1 MAKIEKYIKKNGDTA
16 YKFRIFLGLDYKGKQ
31 KYIKK
36 SGFST
41 KKQALEK
48 LAEIEG
54 KIESEQKYIQV
65 SFHDMYKD
73 WLIDYKDSVRL
84 VTYNRTID
92 LFRIKILP
100 FFGKKYVDEITTE
113 YCQQILN
120 RWAKEYYKY
129 KALKGYTQQILD
141 LAIKKN
147 LIQKNPMKLC
157 TMPKINKS
165 LLSVANTV
173 ELTSSNTENYYDKN
187 ELNIFL
193 NTVKQNYDFMWF
205 TAFRLLAFTG
215 MRKGELMALR
225 WSDIRS
231 DSVIVNK
238 SMTMIKRISYVS
250 DTKNEKSNRVISIDP
265 TTHSI
270 LMSWKEKQQTRY
282 AEVKDNH
289 LVFTRDIPLK
299 KERDQPFDPDY
310 LNRCMKTVAKE
321 NKEIREITI
330 HGFRH
335 THCSLLF
342 EAGATLKEV
351 QDRLGHANSDI
362 TLKIYTHVTTEA
374 KRETA
379 NKLALYLDS

>member
-1 MAKIEKYIKKNGDTA
+1 MARVDKYIKKNGETA
-16 YKFRIFLGLDYKGKQ
+16 YKFRIFLGLDYNGKQ

-54 KIESEQKYIQV
+54 KIESEQKYIQI
-65 SFHDMYKD
+65 SFQDMYNE
-73 WLIDYKDSVRL
+73 WILDYKDSVRL
-84 VTYNRTID
+84 VTYHRTID
-92 LFRIKILP
+92 LFRLKILP
-100 FFGKKYVDEITTE
+100 IFGKKYVDEITTE
-113 YCQQILN
+113 FCQLTLN
-120 RWAKEYYKY
+120 KWAKEYDRFKS
-129 KALKGYTQQILD
+129 LKGYTQQVLD
-141 LAIKKN
+141 LAIKKD
-147 LIQKNPMKLC
+147 LIIKNPMKLC
-157 TMPKINKS
+157 KMPKINKS
-165 LLSVANTV
+165 QMNIANTI
-173 ELTSSNTENYYDKN
+173 ELSSSNVENYYDKD
-187 ELNIFL
+187 ELNKFL
-193 NTVKQNYDFMWF
+193 NTLEQNYDYMWF

-215 MRKGELMALR
+215 IRKGELMALR
-225 WSDIRS
+225 WSDIRH
-231 DSVIVNK
+231 DSIVVNK
-238 SMTMIKRISYVS
+238 SMTMIKRVAYVS
-250 DTKNEKSNRVISIDP
+250 DTKNENSNRVISIDP
-265 TTHSI
+265 STYNI
-270 LMSWKEKQQTRY
+270 LKTWKEKQQARY
-282 AEVKDNH
+282 INVKDNH

-299 KERDQPFDPDY
+299 NEKDQPFDPDY

-362 TLKIYTHVTTEA
+362 TLKIYTHVTTHA

>member
-1 MAKIEKYIKKNGDTA
+1 MTRVDKYIKKNGDTA
-16 YKFRIFLGLDYKGKQ
+16 YKFRIFLGLDYNGKQ

-54 KIESEQKYIQV
+54 KIESEQKYIQI
-65 SFHDMYKD
+65 SFQDMYNE
-73 WLIDYKDSVRL
+73 WIIDYKDSVRL

-92 LFRIKILP
+92 LFRLKILP

-120 RWAKEYYKY
+120 KWAKEYYKY

-141 LAIKKN
+141 LAIKKD
-147 LIQKNPMKLC
+147 LIQKNPMRLC

-165 LLSVANTV
+165 RMNIVNTV
-173 ELTSSNTENYYDKN
+173 ELTSDNTENYYDKN
-187 ELNIFL
+187 ELNKFL
-193 NTVKQNYDFMWF
+193 DTLEQNYDYMWF

-225 WSDIRS
+225 WSDIRH
-231 DSVIVNK
+231 DSIVVNK
-238 SMTMIKRISYVS
+238 SMTMIKRVAYVS
-250 DTKNEKSNRVISIDP
+250 DTKNENSNRVISIDP
-265 TTHSI
+265 TTYNI
-270 LMSWKEKQQTRY
+270 LMNWKEKQQARY
-282 AEVKDNH
+282 INVKDNH

-299 KERDQPFDPDY
+299 NEKDQPFDPDY
-310 LNRCMKTVAKE
+310 LNRCMKTVVKE

-379 NKLALYLDS
+379 NRLALYLDS

>member
-31 KYIKK
+31 RYIKK

-65 SFHDMYKD
+65 SFNDMYKD
-73 WLIDYKDSVRL
+73 WLVDYKDSVRL

-92 LFRIKILP
+92 LFRLKILP
-100 FFGKKYVDEITTE
+100 FFCKKYVDEITTE

-120 RWAKEYYKY
+120 KWAKEYHKY

-141 LAIKKN
+141 LAIKKD

-157 TMPKINKS
+157 AMPKINKS

-187 ELNIFL
+187 ELNNFL
-193 NTVKQNYDFMWF
+193 NIVKQNYDCMWF

-225 WSDIRS
+225 WSDIRL
-231 DSVIVNK
+231 DSIVVNK
-238 SMTMIKRISYVS
+238 SMTMIKRVAYVS
-250 DTKNEKSNRVISIDP
+250 DTKNENSNRVISIDP
-265 TTHSI
+265 TTHTI

-299 KERDQPFDPDY
+299 KERYQPFDPDY

>member
-1 MAKIEKYIKKNGDTA
+1 MTRVDKYIKKNGETA
-16 YKFRIFLGLDYKGKQ
+16 YKFRIFLGLDYNGKQ

-54 KIESEQKYIQV
+54 KIESEQKYIQI
-65 SFHDMYKD
+65 SFQDMYNE
-73 WLIDYKDSVRL
+73 WILNYKDSVRL
-84 VTYNRTID
+84 VTYHRTLD
-92 LFRIKILP
+92 LFRLKILP
-100 FFGKKYVDEITTE
+100 IFGKKYVDEITTDF
-113 YCQQILN
+113 CQLTLN
-120 RWAKEYYKY
+120 KWAKEYDRFKS
-129 KALKGYTQQILD
+129 LKGYTQQVLD
-141 LAIKKN
+141 LAIKKD
-147 LIQKNPMKLC
+147 LIIKNPMKLC
-157 TMPKINKS
+157 KMPKINKS
-165 LLSVANTV
+165 QMNIANTI
-173 ELTSSNTENYYDKN
+173 ELSSSNVENYYDKD
-187 ELNIFL
+187 ELNKFL
-193 NTVKQNYDFMWF
+193 NTLEQNYDYMWF

-215 MRKGELMALR
+215 IRKGELMALR
-225 WSDIRS
+225 WSDIRH
-231 DSVIVNK
+231 DNIVVNK
-238 SMTMIKRISYVS
+238 SMTMIKRVAYIS
-250 DTKNEKSNRVISIDP
+250 DTKNENSNRVISIDP
-265 TTHSI
+265 YTYNI
-270 LMSWKEKQQTRY
+270 LKTWREKQQARY
-282 AEVKDNH
+282 INVRDNH

-299 KERDQPFDPDY
+299 NEKDQPFDPDY
-310 LNRCMKTVAKE
+310 LNRCMKTVVKE

-362 TLKIYTHVTTEA
+362 TLKIYTHVTTHA

>member
-1 MAKIEKYIKKNGDTA
+1 MAKIEKYIKKNGETA
-16 YKFRIFLGLDYKGKQ
+16 YKFRIFLGLDYNGKQ

-54 KIESEQKYIQV
+54 KIESEQKYIQI
-65 SFHDMYKD
+65 SFQDMYNE
-73 WLIDYKDSVRL
+73 WILDYKDSVRL
-84 VTYNRTID
+84 VTYHRTID
-92 LFRIKILP
+92 LFRLKILP
-100 FFGKKYVDEITTE
+100 IYGKKYVDEITTE
-113 YCQQILN
+113 FCQLTLN
-120 RWAKEYYKY
+120 KWAKEYDRFKS
-129 KALKGYTQQILD
+129 LKGYTQQVLD
-141 LAIKKN
+141 LAIKKD
-147 LIQKNPMKLC
+147 LIIKNPMKLC
-157 TMPKINKS
+157 KMPKINKS
-165 LLSVANTV
+165 QMNIANTI
-173 ELTSSNTENYYDKN
+173 ELSSSNVENYYDKD
-187 ELNIFL
+187 ELNKFL
-193 NTVKQNYDFMWF
+193 NTLEQNYDYMWF

-215 MRKGELMALR
+215 IRKGELMALR
-225 WSDIRS
+225 WSDIRH
-231 DSVIVNK
+231 DNIVVNK
-238 SMTMIKRISYVS
+238 SMTMIKRVAYIS
-250 DTKNEKSNRVISIDP
+250 DTKNENSNRVISIDP
-265 TTHSI
+265 STYNI
-270 LMSWKEKQQTRY
+270 LMTWKEKQQSRY
-282 AEVKDNH
+282 INVRDNH

-299 KERDQPFDPDY
+299 NEKDQPFDPDY
-310 LNRCMKTVAKE
+310 LNRCMKTVVKE

-342 EAGATLKEV
+342 EAGATFKEV

>member
-1 MAKIEKYIKKNGDTA
+1 MENKSILKS
-16 YKFRIFLGLDYKGKQ
+16 LDFQ
-31 KYIKK
+31 Q
-36 SGFST
+36 

-54 KIESEQKYIQV
+54 KIESEQKYIQI
-65 SFHDMYKD
+65 SFQDMYNE
-73 WLIDYKDSVRL
+73 WIIDYKDSVRL
-84 VTYNRTID
+84 VTYNRTIE
-92 LFRIKILP
+92 LFRLKILP
-100 FFGKKYVDEITTE
+100 VFGKKYVDEITTE
-113 YCQQILN
+113 YYQQILN
-120 RWAKEYYKY
+120 KWAKESYKY

-141 LAIKKN
+141 LAIKKD
-147 LIQKNPMKLC
+147 LIIKNPMKLC
-157 TMPKINKS
+157 KMPKINKS
-165 LLSVANTV
+165 QMNIVNTV
-173 ELTSSNTENYYDKN
+173 ELTSDNTENYYDKN
-187 ELNIFL
+187 ELNKFL
-193 NTVKQNYDFMWF
+193 DTLEQNYDYMWF

-225 WSDIRS
+225 WSDIRH
-231 DSVIVNK
+231 DSIVVNK
-238 SMTMIKRISYVS
+238 SMTMIKRVAYVS
-250 DTKNEKSNRVISIDP
+250 NTKNENSNRVISIDP
-265 TTHSI
+265 TTYNI
-270 LMSWKEKQQTRY
+270 LMNWKEKQQARY
-282 AEVKDNH
+282 INVKDNH

-299 KERDQPFDPDY
+299 NEKDQLFDPDY
-310 LNRCMKTVAKE
+310 LNRCMKTVVKE

>member
-1 MAKIEKYIKKNGDTA
+1 LTRVDKYIKKNGETA
-16 YKFRIFLGLDYKGKQ
+16 YKFRIFLGLDYNGKQ

-54 KIESEQKYIQV
+54 KIESEQKYIQI
-65 SFHDMYKD
+65 SFQDMYNE
-73 WLIDYKDSVRL
+73 WILNYKDSVRL
-84 VTYNRTID
+84 VTYHRTLD
-92 LFRIKILP
+92 LFRLKILP
-100 FFGKKYVDEITTE
+100 IFGKKYVDEITTDF
-113 YCQQILN
+113 CQLTLN
-120 RWAKEYYKY
+120 KWAKEYDRFKS
-129 KALKGYTQQILD
+129 LKGYTQQVLD
-141 LAIKKN
+141 LAIKKD
-147 LIQKNPMKLC
+147 LIIKNPMKLC
-157 TMPKINKS
+157 KMPKINKS
-165 LLSVANTV
+165 QMNIANTI
-173 ELTSSNTENYYDKN
+173 ELSSSNVENYYDKD
-187 ELNIFL
+187 ELNKFL
-193 NTVKQNYDFMWF
+193 NTLEQNYDYMWF

-215 MRKGELMALR
+215 IRKGELMALR
-225 WSDIRS
+225 WSDIRH
-231 DSVIVNK
+231 DNIVVNK
-238 SMTMIKRISYVS
+238 SMTMIKRVAYIS
-250 DTKNEKSNRVISIDP
+250 DTKNENSNRVISIDP
-265 TTHSI
+265 YTYNI
-270 LMSWKEKQQTRY
+270 LKTWREKQQARY
-282 AEVKDNH
+282 INVRDNH

-299 KERDQPFDPDY
+299 NEKDQPFDPDY
-310 LNRCMKTVAKE
+310 LNRCMKTVVKE

-362 TLKIYTHVTTEA
+362 TLKIYTHVTTHA

>member
-1 MAKIEKYIKKNGDTA
+1 MARVDKYIKKNGETA
-16 YKFRIFLGLDYKGKQ
+16 YKFRIFLGLDYNGKQ

-54 KIESEQKYIQV
+54 KIESEQKYIQI
-65 SFHDMYKD
+65 SFQDMYNE
-73 WLIDYKDSVRL
+73 WIIDYKDSVRL
-84 VTYNRTID
+84 VTYNRTIE
-92 LFRIKILP
+92 LFRLKILP
-100 FFGKKYVDEITTE
+100 VFGKKYVDEITTE
-113 YCQQILN
+113 YYQQILN
-120 RWAKEYYKY
+120 KWAKESYKY

-141 LAIKKN
+141 LAIKKD
-147 LIQKNPMKLC
+147 LIIKNPMKLC
-157 TMPKINKS
+157 KMPKINKS
-165 LLSVANTV
+165 QMNIVNTV
-173 ELTSSNTENYYDKN
+173 ELTSDNTENYYDKN
-187 ELNIFL
+187 ELNKFL
-193 NTVKQNYDFMWF
+193 DTLEQNYDYMWF

-225 WSDIRS
+225 WSDIRH
-231 DSVIVNK
+231 DSIVVNK
-238 SMTMIKRISYVS
+238 SMTMIKRVAYVS
-250 DTKNEKSNRVISIDP
+250 DTKNENSNRVISIDP
-265 TTHSI
+265 TTYNI
-270 LMSWKEKQQTRY
+270 LMNWKEKHQARY
-282 AEVKDNH
+282 INVKDNH

-299 KERDQPFDPDY
+299 NEKDQPFDPDY
-310 LNRCMKTVAKE
+310 LNRCMKTVVKE

-351 QDRLGHANSDI
+351 HDRLGHANSDI

>member
-1 MAKIEKYIKKNGDTA
+1 LARVDKYIKKNGETA
-16 YKFRIFLGLDYKGKQ
+16 YKFRIFLGLDYNGKQ

-54 KIESEQKYIQV
+54 KIESEQKYIQI
-65 SFHDMYKD
+65 SFQDMYNE
-73 WLIDYKDSVRL
+73 WIIDYKDSVRL

-92 LFRIKILP
+92 LFRLKILP

-120 RWAKEYYKY
+120 KWAKEYYKY

-141 LAIKKN
+141 LAIKKD
-147 LIQKNPMKLC
+147 LIQKNPMRLC

-165 LLSVANTV
+165 RMNIVNTV
-173 ELTSSNTENYYDKN
+173 ELTSDNTENYYDKN
-187 ELNIFL
+187 ELNKFL
-193 NTVKQNYDFMWF
+193 DTLEQNYDYMWF

-225 WSDIRS
+225 WSDIRA
-231 DSVIVNK
+231 DSIIVNK
-238 SMTMIKRISYVS
+238 SMTMIKRIAYVS
-250 DTKNEKSNRVISIDP
+250 DTKNENSNRVISIDP
-265 TTHSI
+265 STYNI
-270 LMSWKEKQQTRY
+270 LMTWKEKQQSRY
-282 AEVKDNH
+282 INVRDNH

-299 KERDQPFDPDY
+299 NEKDQPFDPDY
-310 LNRCMKTVAKE
+310 LNRCMKTVVKE

-379 NKLALYLDS
+379 NRLALYLDN

>member
-1 MAKIEKYIKKNGDTA
+1 MAKIEKYIKKNGDKA